1 MCSPAR
7 VVSGLA
13 IELGVG
19 ATEGVGVGAVVAGG
33 VGLTVSGAV
42 GRDVG
47 IGFEGARFGTGVL
60 VGSGVG
66 ISAAVRRGVGVGVA
80 VGAEV
85 DAGAGL
91 SVAVGPRSSHAMPT
105 VTASD
110 ITPAM
115 RIAREGGV
123 MEGITAS
130 VRGYQTRESGRVEC
144 LCWNYCGGGFLSRGI
159 EVPAFPTAFLV
170 NFL

>member
-1 MCSPAR
+1 M
-7 VVSGLA
+7 
-13 IELGVG
+13 VG
-19 ATEGVGVGAVVAGG
+19 IGANAG
-33 VGLTVSGAV
+33 GAV
-42 GRDVG
+42 GNG
-47 IGFEGARFGTGVL
+47 IGVVAIVGEGAGFKSVRVGTGVA
-60 VGSGVG
+60 VEIGADS
-66 ISAAVRRGVGVGVA
+66 SAAVGRG

-85 DAGAGL
+85 TVGAEAAAVAGP
-91 SVAVGPRSSHAMPT
+91 SVAAGSRLSQAMPT

-110 ITPAM
+110 RTPAM

-144 LCWNYCGGGFLSRGI
+144 LCWNYCGGGILSRGI